1 MELSG
6 NAIISGTAANAST
19 GYSSV
24 RQRTW
29 TVVESSST
37 IDKATSMFYRSICVL
52 SVFLGSVKW
61 TLIGNGRCWRCTR
74 NAVRVSPKSYISLCP
89 SLERF
94 EEVDRTKVLSKWK
107 KTCFSGQFN
116 DSKGVFL
123 IISIVG
129 SKLNYQSHDLA
140 TCISM
145 MTFTVANEAWR
156 LLLHSLAERPRVGD
170 TATAAAA
177 CTADYLSTSLSL
189 YSLSLSL
196 SLSLEDFIMMEKRLE
211 RERESALKETDITAA
226 CTITQNT
233 NEVAGLRPI
242 QETAVAEYFISYFN
256 RVY

>member
-196 SLSLEDFIMMEKRLE
+196 SLSGGFHNDWEKVRE
-211 RERESALKETDITAA
+211 RERERIEGDRHHS
-226 CTITQNT
+226 CVYNNT
-233 NEVAGLRPI
+233 EHKWSGWSPANSRNCSCWIFHQLF
-242 QETAVAEYFISYFN
+242 Q
-256 RVY
+256 